1 MQNPQKYEEDKT
13 FSVHNLK
20 KKKKHKMQRWMR
32 KRGRKH

>member
-20 KKKKHKMQRWMR
+20 KKKHKMQRWKR